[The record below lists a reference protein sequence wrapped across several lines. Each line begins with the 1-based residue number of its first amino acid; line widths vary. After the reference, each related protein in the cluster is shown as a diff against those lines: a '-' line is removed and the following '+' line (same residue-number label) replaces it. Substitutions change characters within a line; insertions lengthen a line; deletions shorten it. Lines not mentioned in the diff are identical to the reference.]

1 MTAGG
6 GTSLRPSKMRKGM
19 RIMNG
24 HIRKRETQQG
34 VSWQVILDR
43 GEDNNGKRLRNYYT
57 FSTKKEAQAALNGK
71 IAEYNKG
78 AYIEPSRMTV
88 KECAEEWMKVQVCP
102 RLAANTIHGYA
113 VNLERH
119 TIPYIGN
126 IPVQKLTATMIQE
139 MYQKLEEKG
148 LSPRSIRYVHTTLH
162 EALNYAYRMQ
172 IISKNPAE
180 FVSVPKQQ
188 KYEAQVYD
196 KKEVGQLLEAAKG
209 TSLDMPIRL
218 AVGLGLRRG
227 ELLALQWEDVD
238 FEENTVYVHRNLTCI
253 NNQYL
258 FGEPKTKSGIRKL
271 SAPPSLMEALK
282 HHKVRQME
290 NKLAFGKDY
299 QDNHLI
305 CCRPDGKPIH
315 TATFSQEFNR
325 FLKSHGLKHIR
336 LHDLRHTNAT
346 LMLQMGVPAKV
357 ASERL
362 GHANISITLD
372 TYTHVVKELNQEAAE
387 KLEDIFAPLK
397 EAK

>member
-1 MTAGG
+1 MT
-6 GTSLRPSKMRKGM
+6 
-19 RIMNG
+19 G
-24 HIRKRETQQG
+24 HIRKRDTKNKT
-34 VSWQVILDR
+34 VWQVILDK
-43 GEDNNGKRLRNYYT
+43 GEDAEGKRLRDYYT
-57 FSTKKEAQAALNGK
+57 LPSKKEAQAFL
-71 IAEYNKG
+71 AEKLSESYKG
-78 AYIEPSRMTV
+78 AYIEPSQMTV
-88 KECAEEWMKVQVCP
+88 RGCIEEWLKVYAYPC
-102 RLAANTIHGYA
+102 LAANTIHGYE
-113 VNLERH
+113 VNFNLH

-126 IPVQKLTATMIQE
+126 IKVQKLSPATIQG
-139 MYQKLEEKG
+139 MYQELEKKG

-162 EALNYAYRMQ
+162 EALKYACKMQ
-172 IISKNPAE
+172 IIPRNPAE

-188 KYEAQVYD
+188 KYEAHVYA
-196 KKEVGQLLEAAKG
+196 KEEVANLLEAAKR
-209 TSLDMPIRL
+209 TRFDLPIRL

-238 FEENTVYVHRNLTCI
+238 FKGNTVYIHRNLTCV

-271 SAPPSLMEALK
+271 SAPPSLMETLR

-305 CCRPDGKPIH
+305 CCRQDGRSYHP
-315 TATFSQEFNR
+315 ATFSSSFGD
-325 FLKSHGLKHIR
+325 FLKKHGLRHIR
-336 LHDLRHTNAT
+336 WHDLRHTNAT

-372 TYTHVVKELNQEAAE
+372 TYTHAVKELNKEAAE
-387 KLEDIFAPLK
+387 KLEDIFVPLR
-397 EAK
+397 EAR